1 MVRKLNWDDGKV
13 FYLNVRY
20 AQLPNRSSFAI
31 HRPKAYKLTFS
42 QRLYFTF
49 QWWSN
54 RNHRLRY
61 PQKHWWNQVFSVVK
75 NDPSH
80 QKTLVFELYR
90 CWPGGGDRG
99 LQWRK
104 EVLFFFKQL
113 HILTNNP
120 NKSPFP
126 RANSKN
132 TQSIT
137 EHYRSLLW
145 RKSWLSCF
153 YVWEM
158 VIIQVSLL

>member
-20 AQLPNRSSFAI
+20 TQLPNRSSFAI

-49 QWWSN
+49 QRWSN
-54 RNHRLRY
+54 RNHQLRY

-104 EVLFFFKQL
+104 EVLFFLSNCISSQTTPTSHL
-113 HILTNNP
+113 
-120 NKSPFP
+120 SPEP
-126 RANSKN
+126 TPKTLRASQN
-132 TQSIT
+132 IT
-137 EHYRSLLW
+137 EA
-145 RKSWLSCF
+145 F
-153 YVWEM
+153 YGENHGCHVFMSEKWW
-158 VIIQVSLL
+158 